1 MMKKAGRWKWFAAL
15 GLLGVFVLWT
25 AALCRVDV
33 QPIGPL
39 GTEVGF
45 AGLNG
50 AVREWIGVH
59 LALYTVTDI
68 LSLVPLGMIGGFGL
82 MGLMQW
88 VRRRSL
94 RRVDADLLA
103 LGGFYL
109 AVLAIFGFFE
119 RFVINYRPVL
129 IDGRLEASYP
139 SSTTMLVLCV
149 MPTAILLLRR
159 RIKLRKLRRIVL
171 GGMVLFTVCIVVGR
185 LLSGVHWVTDI
196 IGGVLLSGGLVLLY
210 AAVCGAM
217 EHTDL

>member
-50 AVREWIGVH
+50 AVHERIGVH

-94 RRVDADLLA
+94 RRVDADLLS

-109 AVLAIFGFFE
+109 VVLAIFGFFE

-149 MPTAILLLRR
+149 MPTAMLLLRR
-159 RIKLRKLRRIVL
+159 RIKHRKLRRIVL
-171 GGMVLFTVCIVVGR
+171 GGMVLFTVCMVVGR
-185 LLSGVHWVTDI
+185 LLSGVHWVSDI

-210 AAVCGAM
+210 AAVCSTM